1 MVKQPWFWALCVAVG
16 VGALVILVNVLGGTQ
31 GGKHT
36 VVYSVTGTVSK
47 PTIYYYDSV
56 QKAQTVNDATLPWTK
71 TVRVTGDAH
80 NYRVGALVK
89 SGSGK
94 LSCSVKIDG
103 KVVATRTSAAAKDPQ
118 VRCTPKQ

>member
-36 VVYSVTGTVSK
+36 VVYSVTGTVQK

-56 QKAQTVNDATLPWTK
+56 QKAQTVNDSPLPWTK
-71 TVRVTGDAH
+71 TVSVTGDAH
-80 NYRVGALVK
+80 NYRVGALAK
-89 SGSGK
+89 DASGK
-94 LSCSVKIDG
+94 LSCSVRIDG
-103 KVVATRTSAAAKDPQ
+103 KVVARRTTTAKNPQ
-118 VRCTPKQ
+118 VRCAPR